1 MKNFIKNQKGF
12 TLVELVVVIA
22 IIGILAGMAIPR
34 FLDATASARGAKV
47 VADMRTIQSAEMIYF
62 AKYSK
67 YPTTALATGTTDFT
81 NLVQGGWPLP
91 PAGKIIVAP
100 TMSNNTNA
108 KPYEGTIA
116 SGATYKY
123 TGTGVEPGN
132 LTVTVGSNDVT
143 LTQLL
148 QGTTTTPTP

>member
-1 MKNFIKNQKGF
+1 M
-12 TLVELVVVIA
+12 ELVVVIA

-62 AKYSK
+62 AKYSI

-91 PAGKIIVAP
+91 PSGNIIVAP

-116 SGATYKY
+116 SGATYEY
-123 TGTGVEPGN
+123 TGNGLEPGS
-132 LTVTVGSNDVT
+132 LTVEVDSGKVT

-148 QGTTTTPTP
+148 QGTVATPTP

>member
-1 MKNFIKNQKGF
+1 
-12 TLVELVVVIA
+12 
-22 IIGILAGMAIPR
+22 
-34 FLDATASARGAKV
+34 
-47 VADMRTIQSAEMIYF
+47 MIYF

-67 YPTTALATGTTDFT
+67 YPTANTDTDFT
-81 NLVQGGWPLP
+81 DLVQGGWPLP
-91 PAGKIIVAP
+91 PAGNIIVAP

-123 TGTGVEPGN
+123 TGTGTEPGN

-148 QGTTTTPTP
+148 QGTTPTP